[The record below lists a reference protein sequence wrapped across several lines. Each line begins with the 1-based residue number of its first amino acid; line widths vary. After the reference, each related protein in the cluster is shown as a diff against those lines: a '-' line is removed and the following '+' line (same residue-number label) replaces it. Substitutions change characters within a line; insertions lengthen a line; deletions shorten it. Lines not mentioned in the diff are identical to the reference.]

1 MKALGNNSQTAV
13 TKVWKKLAENNIISG
28 KRVTPNCKSR
38 DNSKSDNQRQ
48 NQPSTL
54 TGTFSSVI
62 NTAALTTAQGE
73 VKRKINTKNNM
84 LMGLYWNPQG
94 DYTKRGN
101 AKKVQDI
108 PKARGFV
115 CAKGERGWGVE
126 FLLHNRWRG

>member
-73 VKRKINTKNNM
+73 VK
-84 LMGLYWNPQG
+84 Q
-94 DYTKRGN
+94 
-101 AKKVQDI
+101 
-108 PKARGFV
+108 PKTIY
-115 CAKGERGWGVE
+115 
-126 FLLHNRWRG
+126 